1 MRTQSLTQNLARDQQ
16 LEMNI
21 TAKAPV
27 SHWSPIKS
35 LGHQKEGESTSL
47 SDQHLPSS
55 SHCGCGSPMASHS
68 HPRQKDPPL
77 NSLPTYHPLGSV
89 FLLLDYN
96 CLQRWISFC
105 CTTKW
110 ISYLYTYILS
120 LMSIPPTHPPSY
132 PSRWSQSTELSCL
145 QNTVI

>member
-1 MRTQSLTQNLARDQQ
+1 MTYSTDFTILSPTGIHYLYSAGGGHVTRSNDFSLMRTQSLTQNLARDQQ

-96 CLQRWISFC
+96 CLQR
-105 CTTKW
+105 
-110 ISYLYTYILS
+110 
-120 LMSIPPTHPPSY
+120 
-132 PSRWSQSTELSCL
+132 
-145 QNTVI
+145 